1 MPDGGWSK
9 LLVDSWTAGH
19 FFFNALCGC
28 WASKLPVSLS
38 YWNPEKWCRQPWNI
52 VKDVWNLG
60 ENIAAYKNVYLW
72 AVTTIVLSCFVG
84 KINFVCVFFS
94 KFTLE
99 CWIIYCLPS
108 PKESSR
114 QMEVFE
120 LGVSV
125 SLWIT
130 SFQKRTLKFL
140 LSPSLSLTIE
150 RCKLENPHKNDV
162 IYIYSG
168 KIWFSFTLF
177 CVVEQTSEQR
187 PTCTFFAATMV
198 SAGALDHSFEEGT
211 VWEHFEKRTIF
222 DCCKRK
228 MVQPDSVFVDVMI
241 FDVLVQFWC
250 TVAQY
255 LWVFP
260 AGNGT
265 LRLRV
270 ELPMVQSMEVFCWQ
284 KKLVKN

>member
-1 MPDGGWSK
+1 MMQAAVKHRERCLKSGGEYSCIQECLSMSCNNHCFK
-9 LLVDSWTAGH
+9 LFCGKDQ
-19 FFFNALCGC
+19 LCLC
-28 WASKLPVSLS
+28 
-38 YWNPEKWCRQPWNI
+38 
-52 VKDVWNLG
+52 
-60 ENIAAYKNVYLW
+60 
-72 AVTTIVLSCFVG
+72 
-84 KINFVCVFFS
+84 FFS

-99 CWIIYCLPS
+99 CWIIFCLPS